1 LGANNLVYENVG
13 MPHALMELQ
22 GVQQKVCKEIPKLA
36 ANGGQ
41 MMDALSQSYIT
52 EEVCGMELVERGY
65 SPLQLVENTGHL
77 SPEAYEQVV
86 YDLTN
91 FIYYVGDPSRLDRE
105 RTGVFVLIFLA
116 FFFVPAYLLAREYKK
131 EIH

>member
-1 LGANNLVYENVG
+1 
-13 MPHALMELQ
+13 
-22 GVQQKVCKEIPKLA
+22 
-36 ANGGQ
+36 
-41 MMDALSQSYIT
+41 
-52 EEVCGMELVERGY
+52 MELVERGY
-65 SPLQLVENTGHL
+65 SPLQVVEGTGRL
-77 SPEAYEQVV
+77 TQAEYEQLA

-91 FIYYVGDPSRLDRE
+91 FLYYVGDPSRLERE

>member
-1 LGANNLVYENVG
+1 
-13 MPHALMELQ
+13 
-22 GVQQKVCKEIPKLA
+22 
-36 ANGGQ
+36 
-41 MMDALSQSYIT
+41 MMDLLSGSYLT
-52 EEVCGMELVERGY
+52 EELCGKDLVDRGY
-65 SPLQLVENTGHL
+65 SPLQVVEGTGSL
-77 SPEAYEQVV
+77 SSDEYEQLA

-91 FIYYVGDPSRLDRE
+91 FLFYVSEPTRLERE

>member
-1 LGANNLVYENVG
+1 
-13 MPHALMELQ
+13 
-22 GVQQKVCKEIPKLA
+22 
-36 ANGGQ
+36 
-41 MMDALSQSYIT
+41 MMDALSQAYIT
-52 EEVCGMELVERGY
+52 EQVGGMELVERGY
-65 SPLQLVENTGHL
+65 SPLQLVENSGRL